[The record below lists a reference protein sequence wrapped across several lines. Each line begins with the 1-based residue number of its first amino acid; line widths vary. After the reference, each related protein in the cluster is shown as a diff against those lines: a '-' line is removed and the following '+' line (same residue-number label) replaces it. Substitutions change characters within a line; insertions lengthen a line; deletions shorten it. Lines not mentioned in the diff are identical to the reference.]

1 MIQKN
6 LITVIS
12 IIGLLAFL
20 SPANANANEKSG
32 LRLYHV
38 KISKFD
44 LKAKCMENFPT
55 EELIQQSSSIYKKIN
70 YNGNQ
75 FILQYTSM
83 GDCILNEYR

>member
-1 MIQKN
+1 M
-6 LITVIS
+6 
-12 IIGLLAFL
+12 
-20 SPANANANEKSG
+20 
-32 LRLYHV
+32 

-83 GDCILNEYR
+83 GDCFLNEYR

>member
-12 IIGLLAFL
+12 IIGLLAFM
-20 SPANANANEKSG
+20 SPANANEKSG

-83 GDCILNEYR
+83 GDCFLNEYR

>member
-1 MIQKN
+1 VIKKN

-12 IIGLLAFL
+12 IIGMLAFL
-20 SPANANANEKSG
+20 NPANANEKSG

-55 EELIQQSSSIYKKIN
+55 EELIQQSSSIIKRLTTMVIN
-70 YNGNQ
+70 LFCN
-75 FILQYTSM
+75 ILQWETAS
-83 GDCILNEYR
+83 